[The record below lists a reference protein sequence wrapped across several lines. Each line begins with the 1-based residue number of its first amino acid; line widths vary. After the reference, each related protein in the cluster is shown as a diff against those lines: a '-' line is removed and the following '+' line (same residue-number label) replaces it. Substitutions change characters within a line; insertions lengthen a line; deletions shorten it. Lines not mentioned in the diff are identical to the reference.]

1 MESKDELKET
11 DNKNRTCYYFDD
23 IIRARNRDS
32 YLTDILLDETLY
44 KENHEMILIYS
55 ISYKT
60 SAGAKRLRIRL
71 YKIDAF
77 IKIHDRIRYLVL
89 FDYSYC
95 DKICV
100 KIRYLLIEKGG
111 ITDSINHNFAKI
123 TIDSYDFLPI
133 EKILLTFHVI
143 ILIKSVA
150 NTNKNEYYYNIF
162 KKKSS
167 YKDKPNTEYF

>member
-1 MESKDELKET
+1 MESKGELKET

-32 YLTDILLDETLY
+32 YSTDILLDETLY
-44 KENHEMILIYS
+44 KENQEMILIYD

-71 YKIDAF
+71 DKIDAF

-100 KIRYLLIEKGG
+100 KIRYLLIEKSG

-133 EKILLTFHVI
+133 EKILTFHVI
-143 ILIKSVA
+143 IHIKSVA
-150 NTNKNEYYYNIF
+150 NKNKNEYYYNIF
-162 KKKSS
+162 LKKSS